1 MVSRP
6 YSLLMPLNNQSQQS
20 VLCGLCGG
28 IGSGK
33 SYIARQFQALG
44 AAVFDADQ
52 AGHWVL
58 REDDVKKELVSLWGT
73 GILDE
78 QGEVNRQAVAQI
90 VFASD
95 SQGEQAREQL
105 QAISHPRIQ
114 QQLELVLTQSS
125 EDVVVV
131 DAALLFE
138 TGWNVVCDQVA
149 FVDSN
154 EELRLGRCQAR
165 GWSIDELRRR
175 EASQWSLERK
185 RQQADFVIEN
195 HGDSEVTQRQ
205 VQSVWQSLS
214 RLVREEV

>member
-73 GILDE
+73 GILKSIGKPLLKLSSLPIRKDSKP
-78 QGEVNRQAVAQI
+78 VSNCKRYPTL
-90 VFASD
+90 VF
-95 SQGEQAREQL
+95 
-105 QAISHPRIQ
+105 
-114 QQLELVLTQSS
+114 
-125 EDVVVV
+125 
-131 DAALLFE
+131 
-138 TGWNVVCDQVA
+138 N
-149 FVDSN
+149 SN
-154 EELRLGRCQAR
+154 
-165 GWSIDELRRR
+165 
-175 EASQWSLERK
+175 
-185 RQQADFVIEN
+185 
-195 HGDSEVTQRQ
+195 
-205 VQSVWQSLS
+205 LS
-214 RLVREEV
+214 WY